1 MTMFGFALNNRLL
14 FVLITLRIV
23 LCFPSLDTQVVLTPF
38 QEAEHIAE
46 DAIFAALKEHSD
58 PVAALVSLHPDFAA
72 ELAQPRLLH
81 VFGEHKPEW
90 MTEGDKLRLRRR
102 GRKFIDITDHQ
113 NFSEQQVD
121 ASWAGNARES
131 NYANWFWCFIYAI
144 ADVPN
149 LTHQRLI
156 KPLFSHVSTQRMHD
170 VLRHMT
176 SYYNRYYGGAIG
188 EQSAEWLHDHIA
200 KVNNSSLILLR
211 TEQDTD

>member
-1 MTMFGFALNNRLL
+1 MFGFALYKRLL
-14 FVLITLRIV
+14 FVLITLQNVR
-23 LCFPSLDTQVVLTPF
+23 CFPSLDTQVVFAPF
-38 QEAEHIAE
+38 PEAEHIAE
-46 DAIFAALKEHSD
+46 DTIFAALKRHSD

-81 VFGEHKPEW
+81 VFGEQKPEW

-102 GRKFIDITDHQ
+102 GRKFMDITDHQ
-113 NFSEQQVD
+113 NFYEQQVD
-121 ASWAGNARES
+121 ASWAGKARKFNCTRQS
-131 NYANWFWCFIYAI
+131 WLFIYAL
-144 ADVPN
+144 ADLPN
-149 LTHQRLI
+149 LMHQRLI
-156 KPLFSHVSTQRMHD
+156 KPLFPHVSTQRMHD

-200 KVNNSSLILLR
+200 KVNDSSLIPLC